1 MTGLIIQMLGCL
13 IVAAGIG
20 VAVGW
25 LLRHQSAVSHNQ
37 QMVDR
42 ETELRVK
49 GQALDTAL
57 YDAKLKSKA
66 IVVLEA
72 KVATLESLARS
83 TQQDLTLKGER
94 ISALQNELASAR
106 QRLSATESEHTAS
119 LCRLAQQDS
128 ALAAYS
134 NEAREANAACTAAQQ
149 ELLEKQQE
157 ISDLE
162 RRLAESEAS
171 FNELHRLRDQVAA
184 LEPAQGRIHWLE
196 VQLSEKDAEHRGTL
210 SRVNE
215 LLRHA
220 ESRERHIAELERRL
234 ADLESI
240 QAELAGQ
247 AKVMGQKEEE
257 ISRLRKRL
265 VEVRAALSGRTDGG
279 HVVARPDVPANQL
292 SLQISQSK
300 VLHSSQ
306 KDDLKKISGIGPVL
320 ERALNKMGTYSYVQI
335 AKWTPRDIAR
345 VAENIGT
352 VPDRIKREKWIAG
365 AKKHH
370 REKYGE
376 KI

>member
-1 MTGLIIQMLGCL
+1 MTGLIVQMLGCL

-20 VAVGW
+20 AVVGW
-25 LLRHQSAVSHNQ
+25 LLRHQSAVSHDQ

-57 YDAKLKSKA
+57 YDSKLKSKA
-66 IVVLEA
+66 IVALET

-83 TQQDLTLKGER
+83 TQQDLTSKGER

-106 QRLSATESEHTAS
+106 QRLSATESEHTAT
-119 LCRLAQQDS
+119 LCRLAQQES
-128 ALAAYS
+128 VLAAYS
-134 NEAREANAACTAAQQ
+134 NEAREANAARTAAQQ
-149 ELLEKQQE
+149 ELLEKQLE

-171 FNELHRLRDQVAA
+171 LKELRRLRDEIAA
-184 LEPAQGRIHWLE
+184 LEPVQG
-196 VQLSEKDAEHRGTL
+196 
-210 SRVNE
+210 
-215 LLRHA
+215 
-220 ESRERHIAELERRL
+220 
-234 ADLESI
+234 
-240 QAELAGQ
+240 
-247 AKVMGQKEEE
+247 
-257 ISRLRKRL
+257 
-265 VEVRAALSGRTDGG
+265 RAALSGCTDGG
-279 HVVARPDVPANQL
+279 HVIARPDVPANQL

-300 VLHSSQ
+300 VMHSSQ
-306 KDDLKKISGIGPVL
+306 KDDLKKIPGIGPVL
-320 ERALNKMGTYSYVQI
+320 ERALNKMGTYSYIQI
-335 AKWTPRDIAR
+335 AKWTLRDIAR

-352 VPDRIKREKWIAG
+352 APDRIKREKWIAG